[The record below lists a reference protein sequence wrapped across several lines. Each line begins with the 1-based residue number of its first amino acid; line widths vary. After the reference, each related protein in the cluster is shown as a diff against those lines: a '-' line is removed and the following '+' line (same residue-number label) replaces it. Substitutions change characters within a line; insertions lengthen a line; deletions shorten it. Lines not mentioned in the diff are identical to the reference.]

1 MVMKPGIRA
10 VIFDMDGLLLD
21 SERIALSIIADAA
34 LELGLP
40 WRAEVGLAMVGLNS
54 RDSDAIVRQHL
65 GQDYPVDALRDAFGR
80 RYEIAIDAG
89 LIPAKDGAAELL
101 DLLDALGLP
110 RMVATSTRRSRAE
123 PKLAAVGLLSR
134 FHGMVCGDEVS
145 RGKPDPEIFLA
156 AAGRMGVA
164 PQHCLVLED
173 SNAGIRGA
181 LAAGMR
187 PVMVPDMLQ
196 PADDVLAAGVRLAA
210 SLLEVRDAFLA
221 DADD

>member
-1 MVMKPGIRA
+1 MVIFEGVRA

-21 SERIALSIIADAA
+21 SERIALSIIKEAAAD
-34 LELGLP
+34 LGLP

-65 GQDYPVDALRDAFGR
+65 GQDYPVADLRDAFGL

-89 LIPAKDGAAELL
+89 RIPAKAGAAELL
-101 DLLDALGLP
+101 DLLDAVALP

-123 PKLAAVGLLSR
+123 AKLAAVGFLSR
-134 FHGMVCGDEVS
+134 FHGMVCGDEVA
-145 RGKPDPEIFLA
+145 RGKPDPEIFLTA
-156 AAGRMGVA
+156 ARRMNI
-164 PQHCLVLED
+164 PPENCLVLED
-173 SNAGIRGA
+173 SNAGVRGA

-196 PADDVLAAGVRLAA
+196 PAEDVLAAGIHLAA
-210 SLLEVRDAFLA
+210 SLLEVRDALLVP
-221 DADD
+221 

>member
-1 MVMKPGIRA
+1 ML
-10 VIFDMDGLLLD
+10 F
-21 SERIALSIIADAA
+21 
-34 LELGLP
+34 
-40 WRAEVGLAMVGLNS
+40 
-54 RDSDAIVRQHL
+54 
-65 GQDYPVDALRDAFGR
+65 
-80 RYEIAIDAG
+80 
-89 LIPAKDGAAELL
+89 
-101 DLLDALGLP
+101 
-110 RMVATSTRRSRAE
+110 RS
-123 PKLAAVGLLSR
+123 
-134 FHGMVCGDEVS
+134 DEVS